1 MVFHDFRSLER
12 LRQKQYGPAVFPLD
26 SHVYRIGDRD
36 CLLFVKGVF
45 HGGPKKGVEE
55 KPFGLRLIDFH
66 FQGYEHHVL
75 ISGVGLATPSDVALR
90 HQIVACTNGA

>member
-1 MVFHDFRSLER
+1 MAFHDFRSLER
-12 LRQKQYGPAVFPLD
+12 LRQKQYAPVVFPLD

-45 HGGPKKGVEE
+45 RGGLKKGVEE

-66 FQGYEHHVL
+66 FRGYEHHVL
-75 ISGVGLATPSDVALR
+75 VSAIGLPSQSDVTLR
-90 HQIVACTNGA
+90 HQIVACADGA